1 MLRNNRKTDC
11 RKWVFLFLMG
21 AAVCLQA
28 QAPPEFKADL
38 LMSGGRGGDT
48 IRGKMYF
55 GAAKIRMEMS
65 VGGEKQIMIVDTAK
79 KVQYFIM
86 PEDEM
91 YMEMRN
97 DASMPG
103 APKTPKVEVMDP
115 ANPCSGDP
123 KANCKK
129 LGTETV
135 NGRATEKWQVEM
147 SREKATMW
155 IDQKLHIPIKTV
167 SSDGLTTE
175 FSNLAEG
182 KQDANLFV
190 IPAGYEKMDM
200 GDMMKM
206 PGGMR

>member
-1 MLRNNRKTDC
+1 MLRNKEKTDC
-11 RKWVFLFLMG
+11 IKWVFLFLVG
-21 AAVCLQA
+21 AAVSLQA

-48 IRGKMYF
+48 IHGKMYF

-79 KVQYFIM
+79 KVQYLIM

-97 DASMPG
+97 DASMPR
-103 APKTPKVEVMDP
+103 APKTLKVEVMDP
-115 ANPCSGDP
+115 ANPSSGDP

-129 LGTETV
+129 LGTETA
-135 NGRATEKWQVEM
+135 NGCATEKWQIDM
-147 SREKATMW
+147 SREKATVW
-155 IDQKLHIPIKTV
+155 IDQKLYIPIKTV
-167 SSDGLTTE
+167 SSEGLTTE

-190 IPAGYEKMDM
+190 EPAGYEKMDM